1 MCAWRPWGPGAVFP
15 GAGVLDGC
23 ELSGG
28 VWELNTGPLDRQQ
41 VCSYPQSPAQLFFF
55 FNPVHS
61 FFFFKVIKH
70 NLKFWRFYIRA
81 TDPGFLP

>member
-1 MCAWRPWGPGAVFP
+1 MCAWRPWGPEEGAVFP

-55 FNPVHS
+55 NPVHS
-61 FFFFKVIKH
+61 FFFF
-70 NLKFWRFYIRA
+70 
-81 TDPGFLP
+81 